1 MRRKFM
7 IIEPKARGFI
17 CVTTHPTGCDA
28 NVLQQINLVK
38 SKGAIANGPKKVLV
52 IGASTGY
59 GLASRISAAFGSGAA
74 TIGVFFEKAGTEK
87 RPGTAGWYNTAA
99 FTKYAVPADVRKLFY
114 KVKKA
119 QGVDITRCFCGLNDP
134 RNIIDSIKY
143 AKEAGL
149 YAHNINAD
157 AFSDECRA
165 KTIEVIKRDLGKVD
179 LVVYSLA
186 APVRKMPKTGEV
198 VRSSLKPIGQTYT
211 STAIDTNKNE
221 IITASLEPA
230 TQEEIDNTVKVMGGQ
245 DWELWIE
252 ALKDADVLAE
262 GCKTVAYSYIGTEI
276 TWPIYWHGALG
287 KAKEDLDRAAKA
299 NRQRLEGLKGDA
311 KVAVLKSVVT
321 QASSAIPVMPLYISL
336 CFKVMRQKGTYESVI
351 EHIFRM
357 FSQSIY
363 GDKAEIDSED
373 RLRMD
378 SWELSSDVQG
388 KCKELW
394 PQVTTENLFEI
405 SDYAD
410 YKKQFLQ
417 LFGFEVEGVDYTK
430 DVNPEVAIDNLDN
443 LVG

>member
-1 MRRKFM
+1 
-7 IIEPKARGFI
+7 
-17 CVTTHPTGCDA
+17 
-28 NVLQQINLVK
+28 
-38 SKGAIANGPKKVLV
+38 
-52 IGASTGY
+52 
-59 GLASRISAAFGSGAA
+59 
-74 TIGVFFEKAGTEK
+74 
-87 RPGTAGWYNTAA
+87 
-99 FTKYAVPADVRKLFY
+99 
-114 KVKKA
+114 
-119 QGVDITRCFCGLNDP
+119 
-134 RNIIDSIKY
+134 
-143 AKEAGL
+143 
-149 YAHNINAD
+149 
-157 AFSDECRA
+157 
-165 KTIEVIKRDLGKVD
+165 
-179 LVVYSLA
+179 
-186 APVRKMPKTGEV
+186 
-198 VRSSLKPIGQTYT
+198 
-211 STAIDTNKNE
+211 
-221 IITASLEPA
+221 
-230 TQEEIDNTVKVMGGQ
+230 MGGQ

-351 EHIFRM
+351 EHIFIM